1 MKNVHHP
8 VRVNLGSSDYG
19 CHVEGGQKEAP
30 QAALARPG
38 LPVPPLLAHSL
49 WAGTQAHTSRR
60 SREHGLGQTQSLRRL
75 TLRAVVSW
83 PAVATAAIFGSP
95 IQHEGGN
102 GLRVPRYP
110 LEQCTSEQL
119 GQEHRLSHR
128 SCSGTIHG
136 LPVANLSLL
145 CSCRPD
151 LEGPWAPGLSHRSCS
166 GTIHGLPV
174 ANLSLLCSCRPDL
187 EGPWAPARIA
197 PGLALL
203 LCCPVLS
210 SAYALVDADDVMT
223 KEEQIFLLHRAQAQ
237 CEKRLKEVLQ
247 RPANI
252 MESDKGWTSTST
264 SGKPRKDKPSGKL
277 YPESEEDKEA
287 PTGSR
292 YRGRPCLPEWDHILC
307 WPLGAPG
314 EVVAVPCPDYIYDF
328 NHKGHAYRRCD
339 RNGSW
344 ELVPGHN
351 RTWANYSECVK
362 FLTNETR
369 EREVF
374 DRLGMIYT
382 VGYSVSLASLTVAVL
397 ILAYFRRLHCTRN
410 YIHMH
415 LFLSFMLRAV
425 SIFVKDAV
433 LYSGA
438 TLDEAERLTEEELR
452 TIAQAPLPPAT
463 AAAGYA
469 GCRVAV
475 TFFLYFLATNYYWI
489 LVEGLYLHSLI
500 FMAFFSEKKY
510 LWGFTVFGWGLPAVF
525 VAVWV
530 SVRATLANTGCWDLS
545 SGNKKWIIQV
555 PILASIVLNFIL
567 FINIVRVL
575 ATKLRETNAGR
586 CDTRQQY
593 RKLLKSTLVL
603 MPLFGVHYIVF
614 MATPYTEVSGTLW
627 QVQMHYEMLFNSF
640 QGFFVAIIYCFC
652 NGEVQAEIK
661 KSWSRWT
668 LALDFKRK
676 ARSGSSSYSYGPMV
690 SHTSV
695 TNVGPRVGLGLPL
708 SPRLLPTATTNGH
721 PQLPGHAKPGAP
733 ALETLETTPPAVA
746 APKDDG
752 FLNGSCSGLDEEA
765 SGPERP
771 PALLQEEWETVM

>member
-1 MKNVHHP
+1 M
-8 VRVNLGSSDYG
+8 G
-19 CHVEGGQKEAP
+19 A
-30 QAALARPG
+30 
-38 LPVPPLLAHSL
+38 
-49 WAGTQAHTSRR
+49 
-60 SREHGLGQTQSLRRL
+60 
-75 TLRAVVSW
+75 
-83 PAVATAAIFGSP
+83 
-95 IQHEGGN
+95 
-102 GLRVPRYP
+102 
-110 LEQCTSEQL
+110 
-119 GQEHRLSHR
+119 
-128 SCSGTIHG
+128 
-136 LPVANLSLL
+136 
-145 CSCRPD
+145 
-151 LEGPWAPGLSHRSCS
+151 
-166 GTIHGLPV
+166 
-174 ANLSLLCSCRPDL
+174 
-187 EGPWAPARIA
+187 ARIA

-247 RPANI
+247 KPADI
-252 MESDKGWTSTST
+252 MESDKGWASAST
-264 SGKPRKDKPSGKL
+264 SGKPKKEKPSGKL
-277 YPESEEDKEA
+277 HPESEEDKEV

-292 YRGRPCLPEWDHILC
+292 PRGRPCLPEWDHILC

-314 EVVAVPCPDYIYDF
+314 EVVAMPCPDYIYDF

-433 LYSGA
+433 
-438 TLDEAERLTEEELR
+438 
-452 TIAQAPLPPAT
+452 
-463 AAAGYA
+463 

-510 LWGFTVFGWGLPAVF
+510 LWGFTVFGWGLPAIF

-530 SVRATLANTGCWDLS
+530 GVRATLANTGCWDLS

-695 TNVGPRVGLGLPL
+695 TNVGPRTGLGLPL
-708 SPRLLPTATTNGH
+708 SPRLLPAATTNGH
-721 PQLPGHAKPGAP
+721 PPLPGHTKSGSP
-733 ALETLETTPPAVA
+733 ALQATPPAVA
-746 APKDDG
+746 APKEDG

-765 SGPERP
+765 CAPERP
-771 PALLQEEWETVM
+771 PVLLQEEWETVM

>member
-1 MKNVHHP
+1 
-8 VRVNLGSSDYG
+8 
-19 CHVEGGQKEAP
+19 
-30 QAALARPG
+30 
-38 LPVPPLLAHSL
+38 
-49 WAGTQAHTSRR
+49 
-60 SREHGLGQTQSLRRL
+60 
-75 TLRAVVSW
+75 
-83 PAVATAAIFGSP
+83 
-95 IQHEGGN
+95 
-102 GLRVPRYP
+102 
-110 LEQCTSEQL
+110 
-119 GQEHRLSHR
+119 
-128 SCSGTIHG
+128 
-136 LPVANLSLL
+136 
-145 CSCRPD
+145 
-151 LEGPWAPGLSHRSCS
+151 
-166 GTIHGLPV
+166 
-174 ANLSLLCSCRPDL
+174 
-187 EGPWAPARIA
+187 IA

-237 CEKRLKEVLQ
+237 CQKRLKEVLQ
-247 RPANI
+247 RPADI
-252 MESDKGWTSTST
+252 MESDKGWASAST
-264 SGKPRKDKPSGKL
+264 SGKPKKDKASGKL

-292 YRGRPCLPEWDHILC
+292 RRGRPCLPEWDHILC

-397 ILAYFRRLHCTRN
+397 ILAYFRWAGR
-410 YIHMH
+410 
-415 LFLSFMLRAV
+415 
-425 SIFVKDAV
+425 
-433 LYSGA
+433 GA
-438 TLDEAERLTEEELR
+438 GPRSVGVGVGGAE
-452 TIAQAPLPPAT
+452 
-463 AAAGYA
+463 A

-510 LWGFTVFGWGLPAVF
+510 LWGFTVFGWGLPAIF

-530 SVRATLANTGCWDLS
+530 SVRASLANTGCWDLS

-676 ARSGSSSYSYGPMV
+676 ARSGSSTAG
-690 SHTSV
+690 TSWAAIDSE
-695 TNVGPRVGLGLPL
+695 LGQRGCL
-708 SPRLLPTATTNGH
+708 
-721 PQLPGHAKPGAP
+721 QLPPVLGVWRGPALSGLCSFGPDWDRDLGRPLEGHKARISPVTGSLLRYITVLQAVGAKRWWVWILGSSSCLRASGAPKAAGPSWEPSNPSMYQSGDSLDGNHALAPPRGHTGQLGAPNELTISDRGIAVVPGAWNLSK
-733 ALETLETTPPAVA
+733 AGV
-746 APKDDG
+746 DW
-752 FLNGSCSGLDEEA
+752 
-765 SGPERP
+765 GPGV
-771 PALLQEEWETVM
+771 LFS

>member
-1 MKNVHHP
+1 
-8 VRVNLGSSDYG
+8 
-19 CHVEGGQKEAP
+19 
-30 QAALARPG
+30 
-38 LPVPPLLAHSL
+38 
-49 WAGTQAHTSRR
+49 
-60 SREHGLGQTQSLRRL
+60 
-75 TLRAVVSW
+75 
-83 PAVATAAIFGSP
+83 
-95 IQHEGGN
+95 
-102 GLRVPRYP
+102 
-110 LEQCTSEQL
+110 
-119 GQEHRLSHR
+119 
-128 SCSGTIHG
+128 
-136 LPVANLSLL
+136 
-145 CSCRPD
+145 
-151 LEGPWAPGLSHRSCS
+151 
-166 GTIHGLPV
+166 
-174 ANLSLLCSCRPDL
+174 
-187 EGPWAPARIA
+187 
-197 PGLALL
+197 
-203 LCCPVLS
+203 
-210 SAYALVDADDVMT
+210 MT

-237 CEKRLKEVLQ
+237 CEKRLKEVQ
-247 RPANI
+247 QKPGGGGAGWGGAKGGGSGGKVRRGKCQTKVGAQDAEPTDI
-252 MESDKGWTSTST
+252 MESDKGWASAST
-264 SGKPRKDKPSGKL
+264 SGKPRKEKASGKL

-292 YRGRPCLPEWDHILC
+292 HRGRPCLPEWDHILC
-307 WPLGAPG
+307 WPPGAPG

-433 LYSGA
+433 LYSGT

-452 TIAQAPLPPAT
+452 AIAQAPLLPA
-463 AAAGYA
+463 ASAAGYV

-510 LWGFTVFGWGLPAVF
+510 LWGFTVFGW
-525 VAVWV
+525 V
-530 SVRATLANTGCWDLS
+530 SGWEQDGVGTNASTSPRCWDLS

-555 PILASIVLNFIL
+555 PILASIV
-567 FINIVRVL
+567 
-575 ATKLRETNAGR
+575 
-586 CDTRQQY
+586 
-593 RKLLKSTLVL
+593 LLKSTLVL

-640 QGFFVAIIYCFC
+640 Q
-652 NGEVQAEIK
+652 VQAEIK

-695 TNVGPRVGLGLPL
+695 TNVGPRMGLGLPL

-721 PQLPGHAKPGAP
+721 PQLPSHTKPGAP
-733 ALETLETTPPAVA
+733 ALQTTPPVMAT
-746 APKDDG
+746 PKDNG

-765 SGPERP
+765 SVPERP

>member
-1 MKNVHHP
+1 M
-8 VRVNLGSSDYG
+8 G
-19 CHVEGGQKEAP
+19 A
-30 QAALARPG
+30 
-38 LPVPPLLAHSL
+38 
-49 WAGTQAHTSRR
+49 
-60 SREHGLGQTQSLRRL
+60 
-75 TLRAVVSW
+75 
-83 PAVATAAIFGSP
+83 
-95 IQHEGGN
+95 
-102 GLRVPRYP
+102 
-110 LEQCTSEQL
+110 
-119 GQEHRLSHR
+119 
-128 SCSGTIHG
+128 
-136 LPVANLSLL
+136 
-145 CSCRPD
+145 
-151 LEGPWAPGLSHRSCS
+151 
-166 GTIHGLPV
+166 
-174 ANLSLLCSCRPDL
+174 
-187 EGPWAPARIA
+187 ARIA

-247 RPANI
+247 RPADI
-252 MESDKGWTSTST
+252 MESDKGWASAST
-264 SGKPRKDKPSGKL
+264 SGKPKKEKASGKL
-277 YPESEEDKEA
+277 DPESEEDKEV

-292 YRGRPCLPEWDHILC
+292 PQGRPCLPEWDHILC

-314 EVVAVPCPDYIYDF
+314 EVVAMPCPDYIYDF

-351 RTWANYSECVK
+351 RTWANYSECLK

-369 EREVF
+369 ERVT
-374 DRLGMIYT
+374 GPP
-382 VGYSVSLASLTVAVL
+382 SASLRPAPAQRAPRAPRPPCRRVPC
-397 ILAYFRRLHCTRN
+397 RRLHCTRN

-433 LYSGA
+433 LYSG
-438 TLDEAERLTEEELR
+438 TV
-452 TIAQAPLPPAT
+452 
-463 AAAGYA
+463 

-510 LWGFTVFGWGLPAVF
+510 LWGFTVFGWGLPAIF

-530 SVRATLANTGCWDLS
+530 GVRATLANTGCWDLS

-695 TNVGPRVGLGLPL
+695 TNVGPRTGLGLPL
-708 SPRLLPTATTNGH
+708 SPRLLPAATTNGH
-721 PQLPGHAKPGAP
+721 PPLPGHTKSGSP
-733 ALETLETTPPAVA
+733 ALQATPPAVA
-746 APKDDG
+746 APKEDG
-752 FLNGSCSGLDEEA
+752 FLNGSCSALDEEA
-765 SGPERP
+765 CAPERP
-771 PALLQEEWETVM
+771 PVLLQEEWETVM

>member
-1 MKNVHHP
+1 M
-8 VRVNLGSSDYG
+8 G
-19 CHVEGGQKEAP
+19 A
-30 QAALARPG
+30 
-38 LPVPPLLAHSL
+38 
-49 WAGTQAHTSRR
+49 
-60 SREHGLGQTQSLRRL
+60 
-75 TLRAVVSW
+75 
-83 PAVATAAIFGSP
+83 
-95 IQHEGGN
+95 
-102 GLRVPRYP
+102 
-110 LEQCTSEQL
+110 
-119 GQEHRLSHR
+119 
-128 SCSGTIHG
+128 
-136 LPVANLSLL
+136 
-145 CSCRPD
+145 
-151 LEGPWAPGLSHRSCS
+151 
-166 GTIHGLPV
+166 
-174 ANLSLLCSCRPDL
+174 
-187 EGPWAPARIA
+187 ARIA

-247 RPANI
+247 RPADI
-252 MESDKGWTSTST
+252 MESDKGWASAST
-264 SGKPRKDKPSGKL
+264 SGKPKKEKASGKL
-277 YPESEEDKEA
+277 HSESEEDKEV

-292 YRGRPCLPEWDHILC
+292 PRGRPCLPEWDHILC

-314 EVVAVPCPDYIYDF
+314 EVVAMPCPDYIYDF

-351 RTWANYSECVK
+351 RTWANYSECLK

-433 LYSGA
+433 LYSGTA
-438 TLDEAERLTEEELR
+438 LDDAERLTEEELR
-452 TIAQAPLPPAT
+452 AIAQAPPPPA
-463 AAAGYA
+463 AAAGY
-469 GCRVAV
+469 
-475 TFFLYFLATNYYWI
+475 
-489 LVEGLYLHSLI
+489 
-500 FMAFFSEKKY
+500 
-510 LWGFTVFGWGLPAVF
+510 
-525 VAVWV
+525 
-530 SVRATLANTGCWDLS
+530 
-545 SGNKKWIIQV
+545 
-555 PILASIVLNFIL
+555 LNFIL

-695 TNVGPRVGLGLPL
+695 TNVGPRTGLGLPL
-708 SPRLLPTATTNGH
+708 SPRLLPAATTNGH
-721 PQLPGHAKPGAP
+721 PPLPSHTKSGSP
-733 ALETLETTPPAVA
+733 ALQATPPAVA
-746 APKDDG
+746 APKEDG

-765 SGPERP
+765 CAPERP
-771 PALLQEEWETVM
+771 PVLLQEEWETVM

>member
-1 MKNVHHP
+1 
-8 VRVNLGSSDYG
+8 
-19 CHVEGGQKEAP
+19 
-30 QAALARPG
+30 
-38 LPVPPLLAHSL
+38 
-49 WAGTQAHTSRR
+49 
-60 SREHGLGQTQSLRRL
+60 
-75 TLRAVVSW
+75 
-83 PAVATAAIFGSP
+83 
-95 IQHEGGN
+95 
-102 GLRVPRYP
+102 
-110 LEQCTSEQL
+110 
-119 GQEHRLSHR
+119 
-128 SCSGTIHG
+128 
-136 LPVANLSLL
+136 
-145 CSCRPD
+145 
-151 LEGPWAPGLSHRSCS
+151 
-166 GTIHGLPV
+166 
-174 ANLSLLCSCRPDL
+174 
-187 EGPWAPARIA
+187 
-197 PGLALL
+197 
-203 LCCPVLS
+203 
-210 SAYALVDADDVMT
+210 VDADDVIT

-237 CEKRLKEVLQ
+237 CEERLQEVLR
-247 RPANI
+247 RPGGRGGAAEGRGRGKAGASLQNQVASGQVGQPSR
-252 MESDKGWTSTST
+252 MAGQSQGWNPAGERST
-264 SGKPRKDKPSGKL
+264 
-277 YPESEEDKEA
+277 
-287 PTGSR
+287 
-292 YRGRPCLPEWDHILC
+292 GRPCLPEWDHLLC

-314 EVVAVPCPDYIYDF
+314 ELVAVPCPDYIYDF

-344 ELVPGHN
+344 ELVPGHD
-351 RTWANYSECVK
+351 RTWANYSECLK

-374 DRLGMIYT
+374 DRLDMIYT
-382 VGYSVSLASLTVAVL
+382 VGYSVSLASLTAVL
-397 ILAYFRRLHCTRN
+397 ILAYFRWAGPSLVGGAAHPFPSLPLPRRVSRPTRPA
-410 YIHMH
+410 HPFPLLATTSH
-415 LFLSFMLRAV
+415 ALFLSFM
-425 SIFVKDAV
+425 
-433 LYSGA
+433 
-438 TLDEAERLTEEELR
+438 
-452 TIAQAPLPPAT
+452 PHPPG
-463 AAAGYA
+463 AAAPANTLGLL
-469 GCRVAV
+469 GGLPRGV

-510 LWGFTVFGWGLPAVF
+510 LWGFTAFGWGLPAIF

-530 SVRATLANTGCWDLS
+530 GVRATLANTRCWDLS
-545 SGNKKWIIQV
+545 SGYKKWIIQV
-555 PILASIVLNFIL
+555 PILASIVVNFIL

-614 MATPYTEVSGTLW
+614 MAMPYTEVSGTLW

-695 TNVGPRVGLGLPL
+695 TNIGSRAGLGLPL
-708 SPRLLPTATTNGH
+708 SPRLLPAATTNGH
-721 PQLPGHAKPGAP
+721 PQLPGHTKPGPP
-733 ALETLETTPPAVA
+733 ALQTSPPATA
-746 APKDDG
+746 APKDAS

-765 SGPERP
+765 SAPERP